1 MIAKTYI
8 EKSLKDLD
16 KLYSDPDSQ
25 RKATM
30 YCKMATLE
38 LCGWIE
44 DTVDEIVLRHAKR
57 KLKLQSNYRIY
68 QKDFVKKTSGF
79 VYDYH
84 IRGLLMRLIG
94 IIELEEMEK
103 IIEAD
108 QAKITVLKAQL
119 NNLVTVRNTAAHTHI
134 KNVTPLY
141 FSPSVCQ
148 GYFTVIYDCLK
159 KIDDEL
165 RSN

>member
-1 MIAKTYI
+1 MIAKSYI
-8 EKSLKDLD
+8 EKTLNDLN
-16 KLYSDPDSQ
+16 KLYNSPGSQ

-44 DTVDEIVLRHAKR
+44 DTVDDIVLRHAKR
-57 KLKLQSNYRIY
+57 KLKENDNFREYKR
-68 QKDFVKKTSGF
+68 DFVKKTSGF
-79 VYDYH
+79 LYEYH

-94 IIELEEMEK
+94 LIELESLEK
-103 IIEAD
+103 NIEND
-108 QAKITVLKAQL
+108 LGKITILKSQL
-119 NNLVTVRNTAAHTHI
+119 NSLVSARNIAAHTHL

-148 GYFTVIYDCLK
+148 EK
-159 KIDDEL
+159 
-165 RSN
+165 SS

>member
-1 MIAKTYI
+1 MIAKSYI

-16 KLYSDPDSQ
+16 KLYSSSGSQ

-57 KLKLQSNYRIY
+57 KLKLNLNYLEYKR
-68 QKDFVKKTSGF
+68 DFVKKTSGF
-79 VYDYH
+79 VYEYH

-94 IIELEEMEK
+94 LIGLEEIEK
-103 IIEAD
+103 NLEAD
-108 QAKITVLKAQL
+108 HAKITVLKTQL
-119 NNLVTVRNTAAHTHI
+119 NNLVQIRNNAAHTHL
-134 KNVTPLY
+134 KNVTPQY
-141 FSPSVCQ
+141 FSPSACQ
-148 GYFTVIYDCLK
+148 GSFVIIYNCLK
-159 KIDDEL
+159 SIDDEL
-165 RSN
+165 RSL